1 MRAKVLPLKTEENF
15 CGPCSKPKC
24 EICKHI
30 TKTNQFESSS
40 TKHIHSVR
48 PQNLNCASKNVVYL
62 FSYNTCHKQYTEN
75 TEEIWS
81 RFNCYR
87 YLHWNFSR
95 NKKVNQ
101 VPFYAHF
108 AEGLHQEESNGKVR
122 LIDQVVSVDG
132 LRREAGYIS
141 AEWIKR
147 V

>member
-1 MRAKVLPLKTEENF
+1 M
-15 CGPCSKPKC
+15 
-24 EICKHI
+24 
-30 TKTNQFESSS
+30 
-40 TKHIHSVR
+40 
-48 PQNLNCASKNVVYL
+48 NCASKNVVYL
-62 FSYNTCHKQYTEN
+62 FSYKQYTEN

-81 RFNCYR
+81 RFNYYR